1 MLDLINRYAHG
12 FVAVPTILACRQQGL
27 FDWLHR
33 AGPLTGAQLAQQ
45 LGANEGHL
53 RVALHL
59 LQSLAWLAQ
68 DEEGAYTLTAQAELA
83 RELPADSVDLLRL
96 PVDSYLTGR
105 EPAGL
110 LRPWIDRSQARW
122 GVSDPLL
129 ADFLDGLLVIPLLRG
144 LHTNGLLHGQP
155 ALFANVR
162 KAIQAELSDLFLGK
176 GWAAPERGILVL
188 SEQGWFMIERALLMG
203 TVASYAPML
212 LQMPELLFGDPQ
224 LVFGRDERGH
234 ERHLDRTLNVISSG
248 FQHGKYFAAVDEI
261 ILTIF
266 NQPIDQQP
274 HYVADMGCGDG
285 AFLAR
290 VYEVIRTK
298 SARGPLLDRYPLRLI
313 GVDYNQKSLAATART
328 LAQLPHLVLHGDI
341 GNPEQLLADLRAHG
355 IDPEEA
361 LHIRSF
367 LDHDRPF
374 IPPQDLDRA
383 AQRARI
389 PYGGVYVDERGGSIP
404 PAVMVQSLVEH
415 LARWAQVV
423 TRHGLLLLEV
433 YSLPPAVV
441 ARHLD
446 LSESLHFDAFHGFS
460 MQQLVEADL
469 FLMAAAEAGLFPKVG
484 TSQRY
489 PATLPF
495 TRITLHHFEK
505 RAYRIRHPRLDDLP
519 ALVELETLCWPAHL
533 CAAPDELR
541 QRIQRYPQGQCLLE
555 LDGRVVG
562 AIYSQR
568 IASVDQLATTTVAE
582 VSALHT
588 SNGPVVQLLA
598 ANVLPEVQHL
608 GLGDQLLEFMLE
620 FCALNNGVAGAAGVT
635 RCKNYVEHATI
646 PLSEYIGLRNQQGHL
661 FDPILHF
668 HESHGA
674 VIKGILPGYRPE
686 DVDNQGQGILIEYDL
701 HNRQSN
707 QPARRSPP
715 PEQADAGAGSIA
727 ALVADA
733 IRTILGPRRAAA
745 FAPERSLADMG
756 LDSLEL
762 LELRSLLGQRLGQ
775 KLDSTFFFR
784 YGTAQAI
791 VQSFQLQ
798 ASEPVEQPASERPW
812 HILTLT
818 APNEAALAAEAAQF
832 GQLLAQETAGSLGDL
847 CDRANTED
855 IQFDY
860 RLAIATDSRE
870 TLGRQLDA
878 FVAGRP
884 AEGVYRGQRQAPPQ
898 LAFLFTGQGSQ
909 YLNMGRELYETQ
921 PVFRQ
926 ALNHCDELLQER
938 LGTSLLTVLY
948 PGSAGSVASGQSK
961 IQNSK
966 SKIDETVYTQPAL
979 FALEYALAEL
989 WKSWGIAP
997 DFVLG
1002 HSVGEVVAACV
1013 AGVFSLADGL
1023 KLIAERAW
1031 LMGALPAGGGMVA
1044 VFAGEAQVQEVI
1056 RPHAGVLS
1064 LAAINGPQSV
1074 VLSGAQAP
1082 LQQVVQTL
1090 AAQGIKT
1097 TPLTVSH
1104 AFHSP
1109 LMEPML
1115 AEFAQVAGQISYAPP
1130 KLALV
1135 SNVTGKLATDE
1146 VTTPAYWVRH
1156 VREPVRF
1163 AAGMNTLYQHG
1174 ATVLLEL
1181 GPRPVLIGLAQQV
1194 ESAQTTALGVL
1205 SPPQPNGNGATHR
1218 TQGGRLY
1225 LASLR
1230 PGCSDWQQLLESLGE
1245 LHVRGV
1251 EVDWTGL
1258 DRPSGIR
1265 PARRKV
1271 ALPSYP

>member
-1 MLDLINRYAHG
+1 MLDTINRYAHG
-12 FVAVPTILACRQQGL
+12 FVAIPTLLACRRRGL
-27 FDWLHR
+27 FDLLQR
-33 AGPLTGAQLAQQ
+33 ASPLTAEQLAQQ

-53 RVALHL
+53 RVALRL
-59 LQSLAWLAQ
+59 LQSLEWLAK
-68 DEEGAYTLTAQAELA
+68 DEEGSYTLTAQAKLA
-83 RELPADSVDLLRL
+83 QEIPSDGVDLLQL
-96 PVDSYLTGR
+96 PVDSYVAGR

-110 LRPWIDRSQARW
+110 LRPWIDRSLARW

-129 ADFLDGLLVIPLLRG
+129 ADFMDGLLVIPLLRA
-144 LHTNGLLHGQP
+144 LHINGLLNGQP
-155 ALFANVR
+155 TLFAQVR
-162 KAIQAELSDLFLGK
+162 KAIQAELSDLFIGK
-176 GWAAPERGILVL
+176 GWATPERGTLVL
-188 SEQGWFMIERALLMG
+188 SESGRFMVERTLLMG

-248 FQHGKYFAAVDEI
+248 FQHGKYFAAVDEM

-266 NQPIDQQP
+266 NQPIDHQP
-274 HYVADMGCGDG
+274 NYVVDMGCGDG

-290 VYEVIRTK
+290 VYEVVRTK
-298 SARGPLLDRYPLRLI
+298 SARGPLLDRYPLRLV
-313 GVDYNQKSLAATART
+313 GVDYNQKSLAATSRT
-328 LAQLPHLVLHGDI
+328 LAHFPHLVLHGDI
-341 GNPEQLLADLRAHG
+341 GDPERLLADLRAHG
-355 IDPEEA
+355 IDPDEV

-374 IPPQDLDRA
+374 RPPQDADRV

-389 PYGGVYVDERGGSIP
+389 PYDGVYVDEAGDSIP

-433 YSLPPAVV
+433 HSLPPEVV

-460 MQQLVEADL
+460 MQHLVEADL
-469 FLMAAAEAGLFPKVG
+469 FLMAAAEAGLFPKAG
-484 TSQRY
+484 ASQRY

-505 RAYRIRHPRLDDLP
+505 RAYRIRHPQLDDLP
-519 ALVELETLCWPAHL
+519 ALVELETRCWPPHL
-533 CAAPDELR
+533 CASHDELR

-555 LDGRVVG
+555 FNGRVVG

-568 IASVDQLATTTVAE
+568 IERIDQLATTTVAD
-582 VSALHT
+582 VAALHT
-588 SNGPVVQLLA
+588 SKGPVIQLLA

-620 FCALNNGVAGAAGVT
+620 FCALHNGLSRAAGVT
-635 RCKNYVEHATI
+635 RCKNYVEHAAI
-646 PLSEYIGLRNQQGHL
+646 PLSEYIGLRNRQGHL

-686 DVDNQGQGILIEYDL
+686 DVDNQGQGVLIEYDL
-701 HNRQSN
+701 HNRQPN

-715 PEQADAGAGSIA
+715 PEPADAGAGSMA

-791 VQSFQLQ
+791 VQHFQPQ
-798 ASEPVEQPASERPW
+798 AIKPAGQPASDRPW
-812 HILTLT
+812 HLLTLT
-818 APNEAALAAEAAQF
+818 APTETALVAEAAQF
-832 GQLLAQETAGSLGDL
+832 SRLLAQESTASLGDL
-847 CDRANTED
+847 CHRANIED

-860 RLAIATDSRE
+860 RLAIVTDSHE
-870 TLGRQLDA
+870 KLSRQLDA

-884 AEGVYRGQRQAPPQ
+884 AEGIYRGQRQERPK

-909 YLNMGRELYETQ
+909 YVNMGRELYETQ
-921 PVFRQ
+921 PLFRQ
-926 ALNHCDELLQER
+926 ALDQCDEILQEW
-938 LGTSLLTVLY
+938 LPESLLTVLY
-948 PGSAGSVASGQSK
+948 PAPQRSAASAQSK
-961 IQNSK
+961 IQNPK

-979 FALEYALAEL
+979 FALEYALAQL
-989 WKSWGIAP
+989 WRSWGIEP

-1002 HSVGEVVAACV
+1002 HSVGEIVGACV
-1013 AGVFSLADGL
+1013 AGLFSLEEGL

-1044 VFAGEAQVQEVI
+1044 VFAPAAQVQEAI
-1056 RPHAGVLS
+1056 RSHAGLLS

-1074 VLSGAQAP
+1074 VLSGAQAA
-1082 LQQVVQTL
+1082 LQQVVQSL

-1097 TPLTVSH
+1097 TPLAVSH

-1115 AEFAQVAGQISYAPP
+1115 AEFAQIAEQITYTLPR
-1130 KLALV
+1130 LALV
-1135 SNVTGKLATDE
+1135 SNVTGELATQE

-1174 ATVLLEL
+1174 TTVFLEL
-1181 GPRPVLIGLAQQV
+1181 GPRPVLIGLAQQL
-1194 ESAQTTALGVL
+1194 ENAQPGDVGARWTPHA
-1205 SPPQPNGNGATHR
+1205 NGNSATPR
-1218 TQGGRLY
+1218 TQGSRLY

-1245 LHVRGV
+1245 LYVRGV
-1251 EVDWTGL
+1251 EVDWTGV
-1258 DRPSGIR
+1258 DCRSGSTR
-1265 PARRKV
+1265 WRRTRS
-1271 ALPSYP
+1271 L